1 MSSAIFWIIT
11 IFKYIVADFFA
22 ERMVMMLIKS
32 GSIAVF
38 NVPENDRSAAYKAL
52 FFTIIMIAL
61 FFIAT
66 WYVMTFILF
75 MFVRGYKEAHFE
87 NTGITFSKISAIR
100 LLDNIDEKRCE
111 VEIRYENGYS
121 RVKTVKRSWLEKHQ
135 DLVEKYK

>member
-22 ERMVMMLIKS
+22 ERMVSMLIYS
-32 GSIAVF
+32 GNMAVF

-52 FFTIIMIAL
+52 FFTILLIVL
-61 FFIAT
+61 CFIAA
-66 WYVMTFILF
+66 WYIMTFILVR
-75 MFVRGYKEAHFE
+75 FVRGYKEAYFE
-87 NTGITFSKISAIR
+87 NTGITFSKISVIR

-121 RVKTVKRSWLEKHQ
+121 RVKAVKRSWLEKHQ